1 MLYSVI
7 QRGSGGGGTVL
18 EAARQSY
25 VESAVAGNAPN
36 SLISNLPL
44 FSICVTIIC
53 LIEGRDK
60 PFWLAL
66 LLSLVCCILTTGR
79 TFALMLL
86 SAVTATLMLKQRKDN
101 VKGLLNLAL
110 VPFVLFLGL
119 FIGLIFLNKDLASY
133 QGNVGAILGNF
144 VLAYVVAPLP
154 ALDYVLLHSSE
165 YSHAIPHTFEFLS
178 KILAWAGF
186 QTRVPNGLDSYV
198 FVPLPTNVYTVYKFF
213 FTDFG
218 FFSMFAAI
226 AIIGFSQTL
235 VYRRAAAGGRVS
247 LVLCA
252 LLVYPA
258 ILSIFDDA
266 YSGAGLF
273 FMLKATFLAAVYF
286 GVLSRLSLG
295 FAMPRFKL
303 GIWPAHGGEV

>member
-1 MLYSVI
+1 M
-7 QRGSGGGGTVL
+7 
-18 EAARQSY
+18 
-25 VESAVAGNAPN
+25 
-36 SLISNLPL
+36 
-44 FSICVTIIC
+44 
-53 LIEGRDK
+53 D
-60 PFWLAL
+60 
-66 LLSLVCCILTTGR
+66 
-79 TFALMLL
+79 
-86 SAVTATLMLKQRKDN
+86 
-101 VKGLLNLAL
+101 
-110 VPFVLFLGL
+110 L

-303 GIWPAHGGEV
+303 GIWPAHGGRYDRGPCGFVLPRSARYGTSLIQASQVKWIPCSRLTTLPAQLRTIHPILEGFGKPVSYVPLGKNRGIAEAQNIGIDLSIKGEYSHVLLLDQDSALLPAW